1 MERIDTVIV
10 GGGQA
15 GLATSYFL
23 SQAGHAHVVLEQ
35 SDRAAPVWR
44 NERWDSFTLVT
55 PNWTVRMPGAEYDGP
70 DREGFMPRDAVVAY
84 FEQYVDRFRL
94 PVQYN
99 TRVMSIQSLDGDGY
113 RVVTPERTFGASNVV
128 VATGCEQS
136 PRIPP
141 FAASLSPDIT
151 QLHSSQYRRP
161 EALPPGAVLVIGS
174 AQSGAQI
181 AEELYRRGRRVFVS
195 VGNAGRAPRRYRGKD
210 VVEWLMTIGFFDI
223 TPDKL
228 PVPKE
233 RFAPPHVSGAN
244 GGHTLNL
251 HQFARD
257 GVTLLGHVRGAS
269 GTTLSLAPDLHE
281 TLARVDGF
289 EAEVQKMIDGYI
301 QAQGIDAP
309 VEELPRL
316 RDGYELP
323 IREELDLREEGITT
337 IVWATGYRYD
347 YGLVQAPVFAG
358 DGFPIQE
365 RGVARQAGLYFV
377 GMPWMPS
384 LKTGTLMGV
393 GESAAHI
400 ASHILAA
407 TEVGHQNAIASSRG
421 APAVSGTAA

>member
-1 MERIDTVIV
+1 MERIETVIV

-23 SQAGHAHVVLEQ
+23 TQHGREHVVLEQ
-35 SDRAAPVWR
+35 AARPAPVWS
-44 NERWDSFTLVT
+44 EQRWDSFTLVT

-70 DREGFMPRDAVVAY
+70 DREGFMPRDEVAAY
-84 FEQYVDRFRL
+84 FERYVDRFRL
-94 PVQYN
+94 PIRYN
-99 TRVMSIQSLDGDGY
+99 ARVRAIEPMDGGGI
-113 RVVTPERTFGASNVV
+113 RVITPEQTFAARNVV
-128 VATGCEQS
+128 VATGFEQS

-141 FAASLSPDIT
+141 FAAAVSPDVT
-151 QLHSSQYRRP
+151 QLPSSQYRRP
-161 EALPPGAVLVIGS
+161 EALPEGAVLVVGS

-181 AEELYRRGRRVFVS
+181 AEELYQHGRRVFLS

-210 VVEWLMTIGFFDI
+210 VVEWLLSIGFFDI

-233 RFAPPHVSGAN
+233 QFSPPHVSGTR

-257 GVTLLGHVRGAS
+257 GVALLGHVRGAE
-269 GTTLSLAPDLHE
+269 GNTLSLAPDLHE

-301 QAQGIDAP
+301 QANEIDAP

-316 RDGYELP
+316 RDGYEQP
-323 IREELDLREEGITT
+323 LRETLNLREAGITT
-337 IVWATGYRYD
+337 IIWATGYRYD
-347 YGLVQAPVFAG
+347 YGLVKAPVLDG
-358 DGFPIQE
+358 DGFPIQT
-365 RGVARQAGLYFV
+365 RGVTKQAGLYFV

-384 LKTGTLMGV
+384 LKTGTLPGV
-393 GESAAHI
+393 GAAAKHI

-407 TEVGHQNAIASSRG
+407 AGDGNHPRV
-421 APAVSGTAA
+421 AVSSTAA